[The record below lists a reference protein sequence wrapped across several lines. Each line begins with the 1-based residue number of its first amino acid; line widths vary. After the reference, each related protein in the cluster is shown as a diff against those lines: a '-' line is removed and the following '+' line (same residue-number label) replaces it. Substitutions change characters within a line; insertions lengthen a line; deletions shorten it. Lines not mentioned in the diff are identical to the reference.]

1 MDRTEGS
8 LYTVVKLNKGI
19 IRYYYTGIEVPSGNE
34 CAMNYTIS
42 SSGHSH
48 MTARSLIFIDSS
60 VNLCSWGKIGLVGFV
75 NLWRCA
81 GILNLN
87 IQPGFPHSAAVH
99 RWMLY

>member
-42 SSGHSH
+42 SSGHRTCRFCESVEVCRH
-48 MTARSLIFIDSS
+48 IKSKYPTRISTQCCCAQMDAVLGFNPFCVFRPAASMT
-60 VNLCSWGKIGLVGFV
+60 
-75 NLWRCA
+75 
-81 GILNLN
+81 
-87 IQPGFPHSAAVH
+87 
-99 RWMLY
+99 